1 VSARVTDRV
10 ATVAIVAAPV
20 VALAPLV
27 AVLWFVV
34 ARGAAAFSPGFLTH
48 SMKGVG
54 PLDPTGGAYHAVLGT
69 LQQVAIASLVAVPLG
84 LLAALHLAESDGP
97 VARLASAAV
106 DVLTGVPSIVA
117 GLFVY
122 AFWVLGLHRGFSGLA
137 AGMALALLM
146 LPVVIRS
153 AEQVIRL
160 VPGDLREAAL
170 ALGLPRWRVACSV
183 VLPTARSGIVTGVL
197 LAVSRVTGETAPL
210 LLTAFGND
218 AINRSPVHGPQSALP
233 LFVFQQAGSSQTL
246 AVQRAWAGALTLV
259 GVVVLLTVV
268 ARLLTRRGEVAA

>member
-1 VSARVTDRV
+1 MSAKTTDRV
-10 ATVAIVAAPV
+10 ATVALAAAPL

-34 ARGAAAFSPGFLTH
+34 ARGAKSFSLGFLTH

-54 PLDPTGGAYHAVLGT
+54 PLDPTGGAYHAILGT
-69 LQQVAIASLVAVPLG
+69 LEQVAIASAVAVPLG
-84 LLAALHLAESDGP
+84 LLAAVHLAESDGR
-97 VARLASAAV
+97 VARLASAAI

-122 AFWVLGLHRGFSGLA
+122 AFWVLGLHRGFSGFA
-137 AGMALALLM
+137 AGMALSLLM
-146 LPVVIRS
+146 LPVVVRA

-170 ALGLPRWRVACSV
+170 ALGLPRWRVAWSV
-183 VLPTARSGIVTGVL
+183 VLPTARGGIVTGVL

-218 AINRSPVHGPQSALP
+218 AINSSPARGPQSALP
-233 LFVFQQAGSSQTL
+233 LFVFQQAGSSQSL
-246 AVQRAWAGALTLV
+246 AVARAWAGALTLV

-268 ARLLTRRGEVAA
+268 ARLLTRKSEVAA